1 VGGMGPP
8 VPPPLGWVGCG
19 LPPALIARTATGR
32 EGEELDP
39 QQSEDMRQ
47 K

>member
-1 VGGMGPP
+1 MGLPRCM
-8 VPPPLGWVGCG
+8 PPLGWVGCG

-32 EGEELDP
+32 EGEELHP
-39 QQSEDMRQ
+39 QQNEDMRQ